1 MAIFNRIL
9 NICVML
15 MAIAAA
21 VFTWKLYDRRAEMRE
36 RGDLLA
42 KTIENTAKTL
52 DENTPESDQVLQT
65 VTIGDKGAG
74 QLGWIRFHKQDTNS
88 AYKKSLTDFTTAV
101 EKVRGQR
108 DTLSGYVAKVGAIF
122 YEKEDALSTADLND
136 PSKSGKIYDDLAALL
151 GTYYERD
158 KFLTQMMID
167 NNILVD
173 DAYAVKDLQEM
184 RTSYKEAQAKLKEG
198 IRYFMDQNEI
208 KTETLQKIATTLGSE
223 RFGVTPDQITKLE
236 PAAQTTILEKAK
248 FINQE
253 LDRVVLLDQQIK
265 QLKEEIVQK
274 QSIIDEKDT
283 IIQAKTTTIDT
294 LNKQIINKDNKIRDL
309 AAKIYDLLNPSGDDS
324 QKNVKYDG
332 KVIKVNYTYNYIVI
346 DVDPKE
352 DKLVYGARLTVA
364 RDREYIAMVK
374 ITKIYKQ
381 YAVAEILPED
391 KVGEVL
397 EGDRVLRIKL

>member
-21 VFTWKLYDRRAEMRE
+21 VFTWKLYERRSEMRD

-52 DENTPESDQVLQT
+52 DENTPDSDQVLKT
-65 VTIGDKGAG
+65 VTLGDKGAG
-74 QLGWIRFHKQDTNS
+74 PLGWIRFHKQDTNS

-101 EKVRGQR
+101 EKARGQR
-108 DTLSGYVAKVGAIF
+108 DTLGGYVAKVGAIF
-122 YEKEDALSTADLND
+122 YEKEDALSTAELND
-136 PSKSGKIYDDLAALL
+136 TTKSGKIYDDLAALL

-158 KFLTQMMID
+158 KFLTQAMID
-167 NNILVD
+167 NNALVD
-173 DAYAVKDLQEM
+173 DTYSVKDIEGM
-184 RTSYKEAQAKLKEG
+184 RGSYKEAQAKLKEG

-236 PAAQTTILEKAK
+236 PAAQTTILEKAR

-274 QSIIDEKDT
+274 QAIIDEKDT
-283 IIQAKTTTIDT
+283 LISAKTTTIDT
-294 LNKQIINKDNKIRDL
+294 LNKQIVNKDNKIKDL
-309 AAKIYDLLNPSGDDS
+309 AARIYDLTNTGTKEAD
-324 QKNVKYDG
+324 KNVKYDG
-332 KVIKVNYTYNYIVI
+332 RVIRVNYTYNYVVI
-346 DVDPKE
+346 DVDKD
-352 DKLVYGARLTVA
+352 DKLVYGAYLTVA
-364 RDREYIAMVK
+364 RDREYIAKVK
-374 ITKIYKQ
+374 ITKLYKQ
-381 YAVAEILPED
+381 YAVAEILPDD
-391 KVGEVL
+391 KEGEIL
-397 EGDRVLRIKL
+397 EGDRVLKIKL